1 MDDAAAGQL
10 IAAVT
15 LEMRGGV
22 YVLGDIAVKKEMRR
36 KGYGAVLLQTVC
48 REARQ
53 MGVRTLWVCAKE
65 PDYFLHH
72 GWQETDWD
80 SALDIAVYCPVC
92 AKYGVV
98 CHPKKMKKTLDE
110 M

>member
-1 MDDAAAGQL
+1 
-10 IAAVT
+10 
-15 LEMRGGV
+15 MRGGV

-36 KGYGAVLLQTVC
+36 KGYSAVLLQTVC

-80 SALDIAVYCPVC
+80 SAPDIAVYCPVC
-92 AKYGVV
+92 EKHGVV
-98 CHPKKMKKTLDE
+98 CHPKKMKKNLDE